1 METKGQL
8 TESELSRL
16 KKQYG
21 RVYEIAV
28 EDEGEQYA
36 AYFRRPDMAT
46 LSAMTKMAKTDEI
59 QASKV
64 LMENCFVGG
73 ADEVKTDTALFVA
86 AIGQLSKVVGSARAT
101 LKNVCRSSPSG

>member
-8 TESELSRL
+8 TETELSRL

-21 RVYEIAV
+21 RVYAITV
-28 EDEGEQYA
+28 EDDGEAYV
-36 AYFRRPDMAT
+36 AYFRRPDMST

-64 LMENCFVGG
+64 LLENCFVGG
-73 ADEVKTDTALFVA
+73 AEEVKTDTALFLAVV
-86 AIGQLSKVVGSARAT
+86 GQLSKVVGSVRAT
-101 LKNVCRSSPSG
+101 LKNV

>member
-1 METKGQL
+1 METKGQVSEAEL
-8 TESELSRL
+8 TRM

-21 RVYEIAV
+21 RVYEITV
-28 EDEGEQYA
+28 DDDGDLYA

-64 LMENCFVGG
+64 LLENCFVGG
-73 ADEVKTDTALFVA
+73 AEEIKTDTTLFLA
-86 AIGQLSKVVGSARAT
+86 AVGQLSKIIGSVRAT
-101 LKNVCRSSPSG
+101 IKNV